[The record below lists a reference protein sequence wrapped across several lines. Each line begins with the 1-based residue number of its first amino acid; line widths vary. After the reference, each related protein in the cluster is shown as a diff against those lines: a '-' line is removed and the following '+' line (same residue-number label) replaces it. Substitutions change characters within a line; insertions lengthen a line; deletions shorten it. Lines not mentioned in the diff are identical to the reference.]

1 MKIEIIDAVKPEDL
15 KFRVNEFLANN
26 YIIPMQPIQYI
37 PPTERSNWVAV
48 ITYKE

>member
-1 MKIEIIDAVKPEDL
+1 MKIKIIDGVKQEDL
-15 KFRVNEFLANN
+15 EDKVNEFLQSN

-37 PPTERSNWVAV
+37 APTERSHWVAV